1 MHKMELEEASLV
13 FCKDYRVKVSS
24 PRENLKQEDRED
36 DKLPPP
42 PCVDIDLL
50 DSSSDVLVVLNP
62 LDGFILSLDPGNH

>member
-13 FCKDYRVKVSS
+13 FCKDYRVNVSS

-36 DKLPPP
+36 DKLPLS
-42 PCVDIDLL
+42 PCVNIDLL